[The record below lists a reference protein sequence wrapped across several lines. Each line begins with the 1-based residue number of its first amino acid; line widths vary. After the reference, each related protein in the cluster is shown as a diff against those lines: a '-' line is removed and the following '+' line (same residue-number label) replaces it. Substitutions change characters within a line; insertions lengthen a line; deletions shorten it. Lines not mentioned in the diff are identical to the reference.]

1 MLPTADICDNF
12 PTKVLVAR
20 PIFKDFGGKTAFF
33 GKVVTI
39 KTLDD
44 NTKVKKILEGN
55 GENQVLVVDGEG
67 SMNCALLGG
76 NLALLASQN
85 NWSGIIING
94 CVRDQLEIMVENIG
108 VKALAVHPKKI

>member
-44 NTKVKKILEGN
+44 NTKVKKILEGK
-55 GENQVLVVDGEG
+55 GENQVIVVDGEG
-67 SMNCALLGG
+67 TMNCALLGG
-76 NLALLASQN
+76 NLALRARQT
-85 NWSGIIING
+85 NWSGIIINI
-94 CVRDQLEIMVENIG
+94 CVRDQLESRED
-108 VKALAVHPKKI
+108 KL